1 LATTEHL
8 QQQIRRV
15 SARLGDTAA
24 EANYFRAYG
33 RTMQQSIASWQRQK
47 AALQAVR
54 LTPDAMIPTHRVSRP
69 ASLPQQVA
77 VSRPGGLP
85 SLPQQVAHDDP
96 GGMLAGIG
104 GIFDATGDILGT
116 IPRAA
121 SAVGG
126 AVSQVLPVVLRFAPV
141 IAVVALLYAI
151 SAVFRIRVKV
161 G

>member
-1 LATTEHL
+1 MATIEHL

-15 SARLGDTAA
+15 SARLGDAAA
-24 EANYFRAYG
+24 ESNYLRAYG
-33 RTMQQSIASWQRQK
+33 RTMQADIASWQRQID
-47 AALQAVR
+47 ALRAVR

-69 ASLPQQVA
+69 EDF
-77 VSRPGGLP
+77 PG
-85 SLPQQVAHDDP
+85 LPQQVAHDDP

-104 GIFDATGDILGT
+104 GIFDATGDILGA

-121 SAVGG
+121 SSVGG
-126 AVSQVLPVVLRFAPV
+126 VVSQVLPVVLRFAPV
-141 IAVVALLYAI
+141 IAVVSLLYAI

>member
-1 LATTEHL
+1 MATIEHL

-15 SARLGDTAA
+15 SARLGDAAA
-24 EANYFRAYG
+24 ESNYLRAYG
-33 RTMQQSIASWQRQK
+33 RTMQADITSWQRQK

-54 LTPDAMIPTHRVSRP
+54 LTPDAMIPTHKVSRP
-69 ASLPQQVA
+69 TDFAAQ
-77 VSRPGGLP
+77 
-85 SLPQQVAHDDP
+85 PQQVAHDDP

-104 GIFDATGDILGT
+104 GIFDASGDILGAL
-116 IPRAA
+116 PRAA

-126 AVSQVLPVVLRFAPV
+126 VVSQVLPVVLRFAPV
-141 IAVVALLYAI
+141 IAVVSLLYAI

>member
-1 LATTEHL
+1 MATIEHL

-15 SARLGDTAA
+15 SARLGDAAA
-24 EANYFRAYG
+24 ESNYLRAYG
-33 RTMQQSIASWQRQK
+33 RTMQADIASWQRQK

-69 ASLPQQVA
+69 EDF
-77 VSRPGGLP
+77 PG
-85 SLPQQVAHDDP
+85 LPQQVAHDDP

-141 IAVVALLYAI
+141 IAVVSLLYAI
-151 SAVFRIRVKV
+151 SAVFRIRIKV

>member
-1 LATTEHL
+1 MATIEHL

-15 SARLGDTAA
+15 SARLGDAAA
-24 EANYFRAYG
+24 ESNYLRAYG
-33 RTMQQSIASWQRQK
+33 RTMQADIASWQRQK

-69 ASLPQQVA
+69 EDF
-77 VSRPGGLP
+77 PG
-85 SLPQQVAHDDP
+85 LPQQVAHDDP

-104 GIFDATGDILGT
+104 GIFDATGDILGA

-121 SAVGG
+121 SSVGG
-126 AVSQVLPVVLRFAPV
+126 VVSQVLPVVLRFAPV
-141 IAVVALLYAI
+141 IAVVSLLYAI

>member
-1 LATTEHL
+1 MATIEHL

-15 SARLGDTAA
+15 SARLGDAAA
-24 EANYFRAYG
+24 ESNYLRAYG
-33 RTMQQSIASWQRQK
+33 RTMQADIASWQRQK
-47 AALQAVR
+47 AELQAVR
-54 LTPDAMIPTHRVSRP
+54 LTPDAMIPTHKVSRP
-69 ASLPQQVA
+69 EDFAPPQVA
-77 VSRPGGLP
+77 F
-85 SLPQQVAHDDP
+85 DDP

-104 GIFDATGDILGT
+104 GIFGAAGDALGSL
-116 IPRAA
+116 PRAA

-141 IAVVALLYAI
+141 IAVVSLLYAI

>member
-1 LATTEHL
+1 MATIEHL

-15 SARLGDTAA
+15 SARLGDAAA
-24 EANYFRAYG
+24 ESNYLRAYG
-33 RTMQQSIASWQRQK
+33 RTMQADIASWQRQI
-47 AALQAVR
+47 AALRAVR

-69 ASLPQQVA
+69 EDF
-77 VSRPGGLP
+77 PG
-85 SLPQQVAHDDP
+85 LPQQVAHDDP

-116 IPRAA
+116 IPRAVGGAA
-121 SAVGG
+121 SAVG
-126 AVSQVLPVVLRFAPV
+126 AVVSQVLPVVLRFAPV